1 MSEFVISDTH
11 FYHSNI
17 IKYCNRPFN
26 NVEEMNEQ
34 IIKNWNN
41 IVTPDDTVYH
51 LGDFILN
58 QKDKA
63 KEILDR
69 LNGKIHL
76 ILGNHDNAT
85 QLSYLV
91 GDKLVEIVYEKVI
104 KYNKCTI
111 IFNHFPLSTFAGQ
124 GKEFIVNLHGHVHSS
139 KENPFIEFTNQYDV
153 GVDNNDFTPISIE
166 QAVKKATQNKLDS
179 SCMYNKSDILEY
191 LIKIGVYP
199 SDSGVR
205 NSNIGES
212 NYSEKVI
219 QPWSVWQD
227 WQLNPWDAD
236 IVKRIARTKVIN
248 NKTLE
253 ESRIEDYQKIIHI
266 CQERIRQLSQE
277 KLL

>member
-1 MSEFVISDTH
+1 MSEFVTSDTH

-17 IKYCNRPFN
+17 IKYCNRSFN
-26 NVEEMNEQ
+26 NVEEMNEC

-41 IVTPDDTVYH
+41 VVFPDDTVYH

-63 KEILDR
+63 DEILNR

-85 QLSYLV
+85 QLSHLI
-91 GDKLVEIVYEKVI
+91 GDKLVEVTYEKVI

-111 IFNHFPLSTFAGQ
+111 ILNHFPLSTFAGQ
-124 GKEFIVNLHGHVHSS
+124 GKDFVVNLHGHVHSN
-139 KENPFIEFTNQYDV
+139 KENPFVEFTNQYDV

-166 QAVKKATQNKLDS
+166 QAIKKATQNKLDS

-199 SDSGVR
+199 SDSDVR

-219 QPWSVWQD
+219 QPWSIWQD

-248 NKTLE
+248 NKTPE

-266 CQERIRQLSQE
+266 CQERIRQLS
-277 KLL
+277 